1 MFLRR
6 AAGMRIGECLNL
18 SLDCLRDLSDHQWA
32 IRIDVGKMHTET
44 WVPLDKES
52 RGPVGQ
58 RMRPGNGVMIQI
70 RTGRISRRLT

>member
-1 MFLRR
+1 
-6 AAGMRIGECLNL
+6 
-18 SLDCLRDLSDHQWA
+18 
-32 IRIDVGKMHTET
+32 MHTET